1 MTKNRTS
8 MADIAVHAGVSTATV
23 SRVFNG
29 VGQVSDETRRKV
41 LTAIDELGYDRPTP
55 ERTPDTP
62 TIGVIVPELTNPI
75 FAAFA
80 HHLQEEVAR
89 AGGIAMIRSQT
100 PGATSEFDHLSSL
113 LEHRASGLIFV
124 SGRHADLLA
133 DLGPYHEVVARS
145 IPLVTIN
152 GTRAE
157 IPAPDFSTD
166 DTLGIR
172 AAVTHLHELGHSRI
186 ALLTGRTH
194 IVPALRKAEAFTQV
208 MEELVGDHSPIIEE
222 TLYTYEA
229 AAAHTNGLIERGVT
243 AIVTGSDLQALG
255 AIRTITSLGLSVPE
269 DISVIGFD
277 DSFLMSHLSP
287 GLTTVHQPVPAIV
300 AAAVRNLFEALAT
313 PDYTPEHADYVF
325 SPDLVVR
332 ATTARAK

>member
-41 LTAIDELGYDRPTP
+41 LTAIDELGYDRPAP

-62 TIGVIVPELTNPI
+62 TIGIILPELTNPI

-113 LEHRASGLIFV
+113 LEHRVSGLIFV

-133 DLGPYHEVVARS
+133 ALGPYHEVVARS

-152 GTRAE
+152 GARAE

-208 MEELVGDHSPIIEE
+208 MEELVGDRSPIIEE
-222 TLYTYEA
+222 TFYTYEA

>member
-8 MADIAVHAGVSTATV
+8 MADIAAHAGVSTATV

-41 LTAIDELGYDRPTP
+41 LTAIDELGYDRPAP

-113 LEHRASGLIFV
+113 LEHRVSGLIFV

-152 GTRAE
+152 GARAE

-208 MEELVGDHSPIIEE
+208 MEELVGDRSPIIEE
-222 TLYTYEA
+222 TFYTYEA

-325 SPDLVVR
+325 SADLVVR

>member
-1 MTKNRTS
+1 MTKNRIS
-8 MADIAVHAGVSTATV
+8 MADIATHAGVSTATV

-55 ERTPDTP
+55 ERTHDTP

-75 FAAFA
+75 FATFA

-113 LEHRASGLIFV
+113 LEHRVSGLIFV

-152 GTRAE
+152 GARAE
-157 IPAPDFSTD
+157 IPAPDFSTGD
-166 DTLGIR
+166 ALGIR

-194 IVPALRKAEAFTQV
+194 VVPALRKAEAFTQV
-208 MEELVGDHSPIIEE
+208 MEELVGDRSPIIEE
-222 TLYTYEA
+222 TFYTYEA
-229 AAAHTNGLIERGVT
+229 AAAHTNDLIERDVT

-255 AIRTITSLGLSVPE
+255 AIHTITSLGLAVPE

-300 AAAVRNLFEALAT
+300 AAAVRNLFEALTT

>member
-8 MADIAVHAGVSTATV
+8 MANIAVHAGVSTATV

-113 LEHRASGLIFV
+113 LEHRVSGLIFV

-152 GTRAE
+152 GARAE

-222 TLYTYEA
+222 TFYTYEA

>member
-41 LTAIDELGYDRPTP
+41 LTAIDELGYDRPAP

-222 TLYTYEA
+222 TFYTYEA